1 MQHSSNREVGRT
13 VGPYFANRVNEYHQ
27 LRSEIEELVPEV
39 EPLQHVPGE
48 KNISADMCTR
58 GRAAVDDIGP
68 GSTWQEGPGFLK
80 LERDQWPLSRDF
92 ENGNLPKEELRS
104 KHEVL
109 FYKIK
114 TPRYRKA
121 TKTFREMVTLNLEHH
136 SSWMKSQGVLA

>member
-1 MQHSSNREVGRT
+1 M
-13 VGPYFANRVNEYHQ
+13 NEYHQ